1 MNKITTP
8 FVYRL
13 DTANIIKDNTLLFN
27 YNIIYQ
33 NVEVY
38 HNSDVHIGYSLIS
51 ILISTTITP
60 NNKIFNQQVGI
71 KNHLKMLTL
80 QVCKHGTR

>member
-13 DTANIIKDNTLLFN
+13 DTANVIKDNTLLFN
-27 YNIIYQ
+27 HNIIYP

-38 HNSDVHIGYSLIS
+38 HNSDVHLWEGLASLIGD
-51 ILISTTITP
+51 LVIS
-60 NNKIFNQQVGI
+60 
-71 KNHLKMLTL
+71 LKE
-80 QVCKHGTR
+80 CAADG

>member
-13 DTANIIKDNTLLFN
+13 DTANVIKDNTLLFN
-27 YNIIYQ
+27 HNIIYP

-38 HNSDVHIGYSLIS
+38 HNSDVHLWEGL
-51 ILISTTITP
+51 L
-60 NNKIFNQQVGI
+60 
-71 KNHLKMLTL
+71 H
-80 QVCKHGTR
+80 